1 MSSIVNDYFS
11 QAAIDFF
18 LGNVT
23 SVVFEDFEANL
34 MSVDPAV
41 SMQKMRQLAI
51 ETCQKQV
58 IADDHEEFIGGWTLL
73 TPQIPNTIKS
83 TPFEETVLLLTDIG
97 LYSCRFDW
105 NMEKVSSFE
114 RIDLQHVEKIKYGTY
129 ITSTLSAAQSD
140 DQRNIGMVI
149 TYKPGSDDI
158 TRVNTRS
165 ISSLQSRNETDL
177 LGGTSTNPT
186 MGKGKDST
194 NDTGLLANL
203 LGRPSG
209 PDNRVLALKA
219 LPSRSAVVEG
229 TNSQLSEV
237 EQVKAICSEIERMIS
252 HGRVV
257 EAGTERKSLVESSDI
272 ISLADAKKSTGLL
285 EQIGHSIKMLVWA

>member
-1 MSSIVNDYFS
+1 M
-11 QAAIDFF
+11 
-18 LGNVT
+18 GNVT
-23 SVVFEDFEANL
+23 SVVFEDFEVNL
-34 MSVDPAV
+34 MSGDPAI
-41 SMQKMRQLAI
+41 SMQKMRQQAI

-58 IADDHEEFIGGWTLL
+58 IADDHEELIGGWTVL

-83 TPFEETVLLLTDIG
+83 TPFEESVLLLTDTG
-97 LYSCRFDW
+97 LYSCRFNW

-129 ITSTLSAAQSD
+129 ITSTLSTAQSD
-140 DQRNIGMVI
+140 EQRNIGMVI

-177 LGGTSTNPT
+177 LGGTSTNPII
-186 MGKGKDST
+186 GKGKDAT

-203 LGRPSG
+203 LGRPSS

-219 LPSRSAVVEG
+219 LPSRSAVAEG
-229 TNSQLSEV
+229 TDSQLSEV
-237 EQVKAICSEIERMIS
+237 ELVKAICSEHYFIS
-252 HGRVV
+252 GC
-257 EAGTERKSLVESSDI
+257 EEEYGTTR
-272 ISLADAKKSTGLL
+272 AD
-285 EQIGHSIKMLVWA
+285 WA